1 VTVAAAGAAVALA
14 MGMLTAPPSLAHS
27 FTKTDGNDTAGR
39 LDLSSVSVAHTRGAI
54 VYTFTTRSTWTNA
67 SLGTRSFFLVG
78 IDKDGDRDHER
89 CAFIFFD
96 TRLRGALTNCG
107 TRFLDP
113 LTASHPSPKVA
124 KIEISDVGDFG
135 RAYWWYGASR
145 WFGGAPCGSGCEDFV
160 PNRFPDILHDLTNPV
175 VTMPEPSMVRV
186 WEVGTTTDLTFPFA
200 VTDAHSG
207 VGGWAVE
214 RRPAFG
220 PAEWT
225 PVLTG
230 TGSGSLSPTIVG
242 TPPGR
247 FKFRVVA
254 VDRQGNQGIGDNRY
268 VHVPSDVTP
277 SGPGSFSDTGAVE
290 TPDADAWGGGYVP
303 LDAGESYTVVVPA
316 LQDGCL
322 VELVGPGSG
331 DWVVDVSIS
340 GTLRSIAAVDIED
353 GPRRTLFSWC
363 ASTVGETTFTFTV
376 ASGTGF
382 GVDAVLA

>member
-1 VTVAAAGAAVALA
+1 MAGTALA
-14 MGMLTAPPSLAHS
+14 IALAVGALTAPTSLAHP
-27 FTKTDGNDTAGR
+27 FTTTDGNDTAGR
-39 LDLSSVSVAHTRGAI
+39 LDLSSVSVAHTRGAL
-54 VYTFTTRSTWTNA
+54 VYTFRTHGTWTNA

-78 IDKDGDRDHER
+78 IDKDGDRDYER

-96 TRLRGALTNCG
+96 TRLRGSLTNCG

-124 KIEISDVGDFG
+124 KIVISNSVGDFG
-135 RAYWWYGASR
+135 KAYWWYGASR
-145 WFGGAPCGSGCEDFV
+145 WFGSAPCGSGCSDFV
-160 PNRFPDILHDLTNPV
+160 PNRYPDVLHDLTDPV
-175 VTMPEPSMVRV
+175 VTMPEPSFVRV
-186 WEVGTTTDLTFPFA
+186 WEVGTTTDLSFPFT

-207 VGGWAVE
+207 VDSWTVE

-225 PVLTG
+225 PILTG
-230 TGSGSLSPTIVG
+230 TGSGALAPTIVG

-247 FKFRVVA
+247 FRFRVVA
-254 VDRQGNQGIGDNRY
+254 VDRQGNQATGDNRY

-277 SGPGSFSDTGAVE
+277 SGPGAFSDSGATE
-290 TPDADAWGGGYVP
+290 TADLDAWGGGYVP
-303 LDAGESYTVVVPA
+303 LDTGESYTIVVPP
-316 LQDGCL
+316 LEDGCL

-331 DWVVDVSIS
+331 DWMVDVSIS

-363 ASTVGETTFTFTV
+363 VATTGDTFTFTV

-382 GVDAVLA
+382 AVDAVLA